1 VQGSAVMARRFAFR
15 AFVVSDTLAFFCSI
29 LATFFLIYSGT
40 KEAPREQ
47 RIMQKVRASML
58 LPLSGMLTGAAFP
71 FGFHLVL
78 GNANRGLIVFVY
90 VVSSASI
97 LWSFIDAWATPLIGM
112 MRAAW
117 RRAGCLGVALLVFLT
132 PYVAVPLFLVLIC
145 ASFVLAVA
153 LEFALPN
160 Y

>member
-1 VQGSAVMARRFAFR
+1 MARRFAFR

-47 RIMQKVRASML
+47 RIVQKVRASVL
-58 LPLSGMLTGAAFP
+58 LPLSGLFTGAAFP

-90 VVSSASI
+90 MVSSASN
-97 LWSFIDAWATPLIGM
+97 LWSFTDAWAAPLIGLV
-112 MRAAW
+112 AAPQRHGGELDVW
-117 RRAGCLGVALLVFLT
+117 EL
-132 PYVAVPLFLVLIC
+132 PYW
-145 ASFVLAVA
+145 SF
-153 LEFALPN
+153 
-160 Y
+160 